1 MTTLRDIDPEK
12 RETAELIGSTKIEG
26 ACVCRSNGER
36 VGTIDR
42 VMIDKQ
48 TGKVAYFVM
57 RFGGFLGLGERYL
70 PIPWSVLRY
79 DEDLGCY
86 EISREFEARA
96 PEPQVLSGQIWSAG
110 QRQEYAFT
118 THNDLGR

>member
-1 MTTLRDIDPEK
+1 MTTLRDIDLEK

-26 ACVCRSNGER
+26 SCVFRANGER
-36 VGTIDR
+36 IGTIDR
-42 VMIDKQ
+42 VMIHKQ
-48 TGKVAYFVM
+48 TGKIVYFVM

-86 EISREFEARA
+86 EIAPEFEAPA
-96 PEPQVLSGQIWSAG
+96 PEPEFLSGEILSSAAP
-110 QRQEYAFT
+110 EMALSS
-118 THNDLGR
+118 HNDSGR

>member
-1 MTTLRDIDPEK
+1 MTTLRDIDLGK

-26 ACVCRSNGER
+26 SCVCRANGER
-36 VGTIDR
+36 IGTIDR
-42 VMIDKQ
+42 VIIHKQ
-48 TGKVAYFVM
+48 TGKIVYFVM

-86 EISREFEARA
+86 EVTREFEVPA
-96 PEPQVLSGQIWSAG
+96 PEPEFLSGEFLSTPGHGHEIAL
-110 QRQEYAFT
+110 T
-118 THNDLGR
+118 THND